1 MIRDTGIRPVRS
13 GDIGTISTLIQNTL
27 LISNGVDYDF
37 GVIRYLSHQY
47 SPAGVAEMARKRE
60 MYVYDDSGQIAGTI
74 SLGGNTVFG
83 FFVAPDRQRE
93 GVGSK
98 LLRWAEKKAR
108 EKGRRTLQVG
118 ASITAVDFY
127 RKHGYKTLRQEQD
140 RSHGD
145 VYFMEKVL

>member
-83 FFVAPDRQRE
+83 FFCGAGQAAGRSGIKTPQMGGKKSPGKGQTHVAGWRE
-93 GVGSK
+93 HN
-98 LLRWAEKKAR
+98 
-108 EKGRRTLQVG
+108 GRGFLPETRV
-118 ASITAVDFY
+118 
-127 RKHGYKTLRQEQD
+127 
-140 RSHGD
+140 
-145 VYFMEKVL
+145 